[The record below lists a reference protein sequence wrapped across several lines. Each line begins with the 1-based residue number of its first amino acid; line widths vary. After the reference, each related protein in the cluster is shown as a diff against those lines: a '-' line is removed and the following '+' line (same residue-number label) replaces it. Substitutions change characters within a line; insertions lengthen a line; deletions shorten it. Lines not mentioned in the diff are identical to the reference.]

1 MAKIKFRQG
10 ASFEEYC
17 PFPVGTC
24 LFCLYD
30 PNAVWP
36 GTTWHRHGEGHYLVS
51 AGDTYKVNNT
61 YGSNTHVLTI
71 DEMPSHH
78 HQLLAVEDGGNVA
91 TWGWEWHTPS
101 PPSSRWQDGGIAN
114 TGGAARRTTT
124 CRLGSPCTCGSA
136 PRSIFGRWSAWLT
149 CPSSNGATEHPFSSS
164 ARSRW
169 EGFTSAHPTSRRPL
183 SGRGRLG
190 RASLR
195 APSSCRAEARRP
207 AITPSARPEA
217 LPPSRCRQT
226 LCRKSICNRSSAT
239 IAAEQ
244 TLGALRANT
253 VMSGGK
259 IRTFGSPE
267 GTSRMRT
274 GPRTFPSIC
283 GGAPRDLCGA
293 MPL

>member
-10 ASFEEYC
+10 ASFEEYR

-124 CRLGSPCTCGSA
+124 CRTPYA
-136 PRSIFGRWSAWLT
+136 
-149 CPSSNGATEHPFSSS
+149 
-164 ARSRW
+164 SR
-169 EGFTSAHPTSRRPL
+169 
-183 SGRGRLG
+183 
-190 RASLR
+190 
-195 APSSCRAEARRP
+195 
-207 AITPSARPEA
+207 
-217 LPPSRCRQT
+217 
-226 LCRKSICNRSSAT
+226 
-239 IAAEQ
+239 
-244 TLGALRANT
+244 
-253 VMSGGK
+253 
-259 IRTFGSPE
+259 
-267 GTSRMRT
+267 
-274 GPRTFPSIC
+274 C